1 MRILSWSPNFDARM
15 RDRVVTLQK
24 ITDSMILQYATPFT
38 PMQSGALIQSALRGT
53 VIGSGWLVWDSP
65 YAHYLYEGRVM
76 GPNIPLADDG
86 GFFSRGPKYYTGQ
99 MLTFHGSPMRGA
111 KWVQRMD
118 EKRHTQLVRGIQ
130 NAYERR
136 MR

>member
-1 MRILSWSPNFDARM
+1 
-15 RDRVVTLQK
+15 
-24 ITDSMILQYATPFT
+24 
-38 PMQSGALIQSALRGT
+38 
-53 VIGSGWLVWDSP
+53 
-65 YAHYLYEGRVM
+65 M

-99 MLTFHGSPMRGA
+99 MLPFHGAPMRGA